1 MAEWPPT
8 QYPWEIKPQVYG
20 PYQTKIKG
28 SKSVGTNVTGLG
40 QQGKGRVKNP
50 TAVEKGLRGARKGTI
65 TRGISSSMAGST
77 TSNPRYSQGLSD
89 AVRTPKYNEWFRKVK
104 PKPVTNVT
112 YWGETLSGAKIPLG
126 TKPASM
132 KPTKGPSALA
142 RRGAVGLSVI
152 KHGTGGGSGAFSK

>member
-20 PYQTKIKG
+20 PYQTRLRG
-28 SKSVGTNVTGLG
+28 SKSKGTNVTGLG
-40 QQGKGRVKNP
+40 AKAGKQVKQ
-50 TAVEKGLRGARKGTI
+50 TSVEKGLSGARKGTI
-65 TRGISSSMAGST
+65 PRVLN
-77 TSNPRYSQGLSD
+77 TSAPGVSLKYSQGLSS
-89 AVRTPKYNEWFRKVK
+89 ATRPPRYNDWFRKVK
-104 PKPVTNVT
+104 PKPVTNVI
-112 YWGETLSGAKIPLG
+112 YWGKTPTGAKIPLG

-132 KPTKGPSALA
+132 KPTKGSSALA

>member
-50 TAVEKGLRGARKGTI
+50 TAVEKGLRGARKGSIPRVLNT
-65 TRGISSSMAGST
+65 SSPGVSLK
-77 TSNPRYSQGLSD
+77 YSQGLSD
-89 AVRTPKYNEWFRKVK
+89 AVRVPRYNDWFRKVK
-104 PKPVTNVT
+104 PKPVTNVI
-112 YWGETLSGAKIPLG
+112 YWGKTLSGAKIPLG

-142 RRGAVGLSVI
+142 RRGGVGLSVI

>member
-20 PYQTKIKG
+20 PYQTRLRG
-28 SKSVGTNVTGLG
+28 SKSKGTNVTGLG
-40 QQGKGRVKNP
+40 AQAGKQVKQ
-50 TAVEKGLRGARKGTI
+50 TSVEKGLSGARKGTI
-65 TRGISSSMAGST
+65 PRVLN
-77 TSNPRYSQGLSD
+77 TSAPGVSLKYSQGLSS
-89 AVRTPKYNEWFRKVK
+89 ATRPPRYNDWFRKVK

-126 TKPASM
+126 TKPKSM

>member
-20 PYQTKIKG
+20 PYQTIIKG
-28 SKSVGTNVTGLG
+28 SKSKGTNVTGLG
-40 QQGKGRVKNP
+40 AKAGKQVKQ
-50 TAVEKGLRGARKGTI
+50 TSVEKGLSGVRKGT
-65 TRGISSSMAGST
+65 THKGLSSSMPQST
-77 TSNPRYSQGLSD
+77 TTNPKYTQGLSS
-89 AVRTPKYNEWFRKVK
+89 AIRTPKYNEWFRTAK

-112 YWGETLSGAKIPLG
+112 YWGKTLTGAKIPLG

>member
-20 PYQTKIKG
+20 PYQTRLRG
-28 SKSVGTNVTGLG
+28 SKSKGTNVTGLG
-40 QQGKGRVKNP
+40 AKAGKQVKQ
-50 TAVEKGLRGARKGTI
+50 TSVEKGLSGVRKGTI
-65 TRGISSSMAGST
+65 PRGLNTST
-77 TSNPRYSQGLSD
+77 PGVSLKYSQGLSS
-89 AVRTPKYNEWFRKVK
+89 ATRPPRYNDWFRKVK

-112 YWGETLSGAKIPLG
+112 YWGKTPTGAKIPLG

-132 KPTKGPSALA
+132 KPTKGSSALA

>member
-20 PYQTKIKG
+20 PYQTIIKG
-28 SKSVGTNVTGLG
+28 SKSVGSNVTGLG
-40 QQGKGRVKNP
+40 HEGKGRVKKP
-50 TAVEKGLRGARKGTI
+50 TSIEKGFRGARKGTI
-65 TRGISSSMAGST
+65 PRVLN
-77 TSNPRYSQGLSD
+77 TSAPGVILKSSQGLSS
-89 AVRTPKYNEWFRKVK
+89 ATRPPRYNDWFRKVK
-104 PKPVTNVT
+104 PKPVTNVI
-112 YWGETLSGAKIPLG
+112 YWGKTPTGAKIPLG

-132 KPTKGPSALA
+132 KPTKGSSALA